1 SKIST
6 FDDLHGKKI
15 GVRKGTPYARQVLSE
30 NRNNQV
36 IFYELIQDMLLG
48 LSNNQVDASLMDYE
62 AAKYWMASEPYAYKL
77 IGKKYKLIGKK
88 ISIGEG
94 YSIMANP
101 DQFVLIKK
109 INKILLEMEADGTY
123 LRLYSEYF

>member
-1 SKIST
+1 
-6 FDDLHGKKI
+6 
-15 GVRKGTPYARQVLSE
+15 
-30 NRNNQV
+30 
-36 IFYELIQDMLLG
+36 
-48 LSNNQVDASLMDYE
+48 YE
-62 AAKYWMASEPYAYKL
+62 AAKYWMASEPYA
-77 IGKKYKLIGKK
+77 YKLIGKK

>member
-1 SKIST
+1 
-6 FDDLHGKKI
+6 
-15 GVRKGTPYARQVLSE
+15 
-30 NRNNQV
+30 
-36 IFYELIQDMLLG
+36 
-48 LSNNQVDASLMDYE
+48 
-62 AAKYWMASEPYAYKL
+62 
-77 IGKKYKLIGKK
+77 GKK